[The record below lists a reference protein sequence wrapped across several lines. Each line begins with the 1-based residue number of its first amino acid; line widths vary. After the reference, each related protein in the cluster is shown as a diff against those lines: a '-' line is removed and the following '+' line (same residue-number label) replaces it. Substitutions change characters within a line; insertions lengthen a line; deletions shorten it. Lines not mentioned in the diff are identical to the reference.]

1 MVELIL
7 DFILKLVELGLC
19 FYVVRKA
26 FSKKT
31 KNFHFSVNH
40 NGVDID
46 STFYE
51 E

>member
-7 DFILKLVELGLC
+7 DFILKLVGLGLC
-19 FYVVRKA
+19 FYVVNKV

-31 KNFHFSVNH
+31 KNFHLSVDH
-40 NGVDID
+40 DGVDID